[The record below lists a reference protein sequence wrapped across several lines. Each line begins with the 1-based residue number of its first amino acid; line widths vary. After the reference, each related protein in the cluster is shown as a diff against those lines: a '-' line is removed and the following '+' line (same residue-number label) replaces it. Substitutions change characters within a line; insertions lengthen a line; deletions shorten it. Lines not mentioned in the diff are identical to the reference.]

1 MSGIASKMFTKRAA
15 AWLLTGGALLLVVF
29 ANWHLVDVAM
39 RSQPDCVPHARPGA
53 VAGTQA
59 QFSAAKSSCTPN

>member
-1 MSGIASKMFTKRAA
+1 
-15 AWLLTGGALLLVVF
+15 
-29 ANWHLVDVAM
+29 M